1 MALLGGGGGEGCW
14 REEEDMA
21 GSPSVMKAWAAL
33 LDFGSWVM
41 LIRVSFAEVNSTKI
55 RIHSFRIHSF

>member
-1 MALLGGGGGEGCW
+1 MALLGGEGCW

-33 LDFGSWVM
+33 LEIWKLGD
-41 LIRVSFAEVNSTKI
+41 A
-55 RIHSFRIHSF
+55 HSGIVR